1 MFLAQNIALDSRQPA
16 KFVDNNKLG
25 QNVSIDYLSSSGLKT
40 ISKKQKATKL
50 LERHMSSLKIIQHV
64 SSKTQ
69 RQVSLPK
76 FLPEV

>member
-1 MFLAQNIALDSRQPA
+1 MFHISLPEVHHIQTETSIV
-16 KFVDNNKLG
+16 KNKLG
-25 QNVSIDYLSSSGLKT
+25 QHVSVDYLSSSGLKT

-64 SSKTQ
+64 SLKTQ

-76 FLPEV
+76 FLPGV